1 MKKNY
6 TAIKD
11 TRNLFRLEKEIKAIK
26 DRILR
31 DIKNL
36 FEYEEEDYY
45 KPLIVNNFLSN
56 SYIEYKSKGDRKPV
70 SVEEYLNK
78 IKPYLK
84 GIANDLRKCGTVKI
98 QLTITINFILLKI
111 IMMKNVKCIQK
122 VTTWK
127 S

>member
-84 GIANDLRKCGTVKI
+84 GIANDLR
-98 QLTITINFILLKI
+98 
-111 IMMKNVKCIQK
+111 MMKQMKL
-122 VTTWK
+122 
-127 S
+127 